1 MYYVL
6 QVAPGME
13 EQTEKLIR
21 GRIESSA
28 YGRCFHPM
36 RLVQKKFRGEWNDY
50 HERLLPGYVFI
61 TSDAVQ
67 ELYQKL
73 RQVPVLTKM
82 LGKEEECFVALR
94 DNEVAW
100 LECLMQMDEWENQR
114 KSVTEKNS
122 LKAEPNRG
130 RGKAEGTDVAEIGLS
145 QVLAEEDGITILSG
159 PLKNMEGTIK
169 KIHLHKRLAVV
180 QVEWMGRKTEIYL
193 GIELVKKKDR
203 TAAAAQ
209 TGFASNE

>member
-13 EQTEKLIR
+13 ELTEKLIR
-21 GRIESSA
+21 GRIKSSA

-36 RLVQKKFRGEWNDY
+36 RHVRKKFHGEWKDF
-50 HERLLPGYVFI
+50 HEKLLPGYVFI
-61 TSDAVQ
+61 TSNTVQ

-73 RQVPVLTKM
+73 RQVPVLTKI
-82 LGKEEECFVALR
+82 LGKENECFVALQK
-94 DNEVAW
+94 NEVAW
-100 LECLMQMDEWENQR
+100 LECLMQIDEWETQR

-122 LKAEPNRG
+122 LKAEANRG
-130 RGKAEGTDVAEIGLS
+130 SGKAEGSGVAEIALS

-159 PLKNMEGTIK
+159 PLKSMEGTVK

-180 QVEWMGRKTEIYL
+180 EVELMGRKTEIYL
-193 GIELVKKKDR
+193 GIELVKKKDK
-203 TAAAAQ
+203 TAAGTQ
-209 TGFASNE
+209 TGFESD